1 MDIKREFNQVMTK
14 VNIKPLSVNQCWQ
27 GKRFKNA
34 TYKAYEAT
42 TLVLLPKAVEVP
54 SGALR
59 LTLTAGLSNKQA
71 DIDNVA
77 KPFIDILQ
85 KKYGF
90 NDCQIYQLSMIKEIV
105 KKGQEFISFQIEC
118 IE

>member
-1 MDIKREFNQVMTK
+1 M
-14 VNIKPLSVNQCWQ
+14 IKPLSVNQCWM
-27 GKRFKNA
+27 GRRFK
-34 TYKAYEAT
+34 TKLYKAYEAQ
-42 TLVLLPKAVEVP
+42 TLTLLPKSIDIP

-59 LTLTAGLSNKQA
+59 LTLTIGFSNKRA
-71 DIDNVA
+71 DIDNIA

-90 NDCQIYQLSMIKEIV
+90 NDCQIYHLSMIKTIV
-105 KKGQEFISFQIEC
+105 KKGDEFIGFQIEA